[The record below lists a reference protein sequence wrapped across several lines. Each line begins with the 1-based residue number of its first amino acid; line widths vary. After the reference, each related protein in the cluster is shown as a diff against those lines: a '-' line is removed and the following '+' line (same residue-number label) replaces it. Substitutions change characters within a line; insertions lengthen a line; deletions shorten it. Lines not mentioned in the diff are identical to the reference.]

1 MKYRIALLSTV
12 LLTCLVLQASSQS
25 YSSSKSTQPVALGSI
40 STSSSTVS
48 GTSSTT
54 TGTAPVRSGVP
65 VIIGSNAVNTS
76 SSASGVPLGTSVL
89 NLTGTISLDLAD
101 FASRNLNLN
110 LIQNSGVVLGQ
121 GSLVSGNETLPVTA
135 SGSLNGNTLD
145 LFVTPTAGLETLR
158 MLLSINGNSVS
169 GSYNVYLTGSQ
180 TWSGTASG
188 TLNQAGAQPSS
199 GVNATAT
206 AVEAQPI
213 TSTTLPV
220 TSVVPAVKPIGGSN
234 GATGVSATGGP
245 KSYLIPGNRA
255 SGSNP
260 RVISQ
265 RYQSTYNG
273 MATTTTYGDGS
284 QTVTTPTGDVVN
296 TNGVVTTT
304 DNTGGS
310 VTTSY

>member
-12 LLTCLVLQASSQS
+12 LLTCLVLLASSQS
-25 YSSSKSTQPVALGSI
+25 YSSSKSIQPVALGSI

-54 TGTAPVRSGVP
+54 AGTAPVRSGGP

-76 SSASGVPLGTSVL
+76 SSASGVPLRASVL
-89 NLTGTISLDLAD
+89 NITGTISLNLAD

-145 LFVTPTAGLETLR
+145 LFVTPTAELETLR

-169 GSYNVYLTGSQ
+169 GSYNVYLTGSR

-220 TSVVPAVKPIGGSN
+220 ISVVPAVKSIGGSN

-260 RVISQ
+260 RGISQ

-273 MATTTTYGDGS
+273 MATTTYGDGS
-284 QTVTTPTGDVVN
+284 QTVTTPTGDIAN